1 MHVAAMRARLVTG
14 AAGFAGQHLLR
25 ELLRENGRLVGWYRP
40 GVPPPSTT
48 PEGVHW
54 QAVDLRDA
62 AAVDAALADSRPDD
76 IYHLAGAANQGAS
89 WQDTDVALQLNA
101 LATHHLLRG
110 VARQAPRART
120 LVTTSAAVYA
130 PSAAALGEDDRLQP
144 SSPYGVSKL
153 AQEMAAL
160 HAAKDD
166 GLHVVVVRPFN
177 HIGPGQEPAYFAP
190 SFARQLARI
199 EAGLDEPVLRVGNL
213 DAARDLTDVRDV
225 VRAYAS
231 LMALGESGGVYN
243 VCHGEAFV
251 IGDLLRAL
259 VRMCRVD
266 VRVTTDPA
274 RLRPGDVPRL
284 LGSREKLTRVTGWV
298 PEIPIART
306 LEDILDDQRGR
317 VMSNA

>member
-1 MHVAAMRARLVTG
+1 MRARLVTG

-25 ELLRENGRLVGWYRP
+25 ELLREDGRVVGWYRP
-40 GVPPPSTT
+40 GAPPPSTT

-54 QAVDLRDA
+54 QAVDLRDSA
-62 AAVDAALADSRPDD
+62 GVDAALAASRPDE

-89 WQDTDVALQLNA
+89 WQETDVALQLNA
-101 LATHHLLRG
+101 LATHHLLRA
-110 VARQAPRART
+110 VARRAPSART

-130 PSAAALGEDDRLQP
+130 PSAQALGEDAHLQP

-160 HAAKDD
+160 DAVQLD

-213 DAARDLTDVRDV
+213 EAARDLSDVRDV

-231 LMALGESGGVYN
+231 LMALGESSGVYN
-243 VCHGEAFV
+243 VCRGEAFV
-251 IGDLLRAL
+251 IGDLLREL
-259 VRMCRVD
+259 VAMCRVD
-266 VRVTTDPA
+266 VRVDTDPA
-274 RLRPGDVPRL
+274 RLRPSDVPRL
-284 LGSREKLTRVTGWV
+284 LGTREKVTRATGWV
-298 PEIPIART
+298 PEVAIART
-306 LEDILDDQRGR
+306 LEDILDDQRAK
-317 VMSNA
+317 VMLDA